1 MDSTSEKDC
10 SKFPFSALVPS
21 GPISYTLQHHS
32 RKTTISGC
40 SASNKMK
47 IQGRRNHRKRSLERK
62 ESDQEQGCHRVAR
75 NCVSSLQ
82 DCAVVL
88 TLLSAIHYSLYFSH
102 VQKYKTIKCSSRFSD
117 TFPCFNIFLSFSAF
131 ETSSR
136 LQNIKLHSK
145 LQPL

>member
-47 IQGRRNHRKRSLERK
+47 IQGRRNHRKRRNHREKKVIRNKAATGWQETASLPSRTV
-62 ESDQEQGCHRVAR
+62 Q
-75 NCVSSLQ
+75 SS
-82 DCAVVL
+82 
-88 TLLSAIHYSLYFSH
+88 
-102 VQKYKTIKCSSRFSD
+102 
-117 TFPCFNIFLSFSAF
+117 
-131 ETSSR
+131 
-136 LQNIKLHSK
+136 
-145 LQPL
+145 